1 MSNQALPRYIRPLF
15 NKLTT
20 HKVPLRLN
28 ADGAHLPGVS
38 LITGSLTAPTEGKAW
53 QIEASAAYQLDSWDA
68 QSGEAYSSTGA
79 GEIKALALTEATGSS
94 EGYYQAAP
102 TAGWMWQLHK
112 NDIPNAVRSFMLSA
126 VKKYNPTELLAGIRW
141 VAEPAH
147 RGKIRLFTSDQ
158 YRVHEA
164 VLPAVWADGFEG
176 GSGWLHPAMTLAF
189 ARKELV
195 DIVVHPEN
203 VAVAALSPQ
212 PARHLEYLVADN
224 SELMSSSLMPL
235 VENVLPGTADA
246 GIGGEVNEVL
256 SVLDELLSRLDR
268 KSAKQSLV
276 WIEKSPEAG
285 LVLGL
290 GETNEHLPLM
300 QVSGNLSLQAFNGT
314 YLRKALAP
322 FAGARFYLGQG
333 RDSNRPVLLTV
344 QGLPV
349 RACIMP
355 IRLPDGRTGERV
367 PGAVVFDPRGYHPRY

>member
-20 HKVPLRLN
+20 HKAPLRLN

-38 LITGSLTAPTEGKAW
+38 LITGSITTPAEGKAW

-79 GEIKALALTEATGSS
+79 GKIKALSLTEATGSS
-94 EGYYQAAP
+94 EGYYQGVPA
-102 TAGWMWQLHK
+102 AGWMWQLHK
-112 NDIPNAVRSFMLSA
+112 NDIPDAVRTFMLGA
-126 VKKYNPTELLAGIRW
+126 VKKYNPTDLLAGIRW
-141 VAEPAH
+141 VARPAH
-147 RGKIRLFTSDQ
+147 RNKIRLLVSDQ
-158 YRVHEA
+158 YRVHEV

-203 VAVAALSPQ
+203 VAVAALSPK
-212 PARHLEYLVADN
+212 PSRSLEYLVADN
-224 SELMSSSLMPL
+224 SELLSSTVLPL
-235 VENVLPGTADA
+235 VENVLPDTADA

-256 SVLDELLSRLDR
+256 SVLDELLPRL
-268 KSAKQSLV
+268 SGYAAKQALV
-276 WIEKSPEAG
+276 WFEKTSKAG
-285 LVLGL
+285 LALGL
-290 GETNEHLPLM
+290 GETSEHLPLM
-300 QVSGNLSLQAFNGT
+300 QVSGNLRLQAFNGT

-333 RDSNRPVLLTV
+333 KNPNRPAVVTV

-355 IRLPDGRTGERV
+355 IRLGSDQPSKLG
-367 PGAVVFDPRGYHPRY
+367 PGDAVFDPQGYEPRY